1 MPRYY
6 IWTVG
11 CQMNLADSAKLAAG
25 LERLGFEA
33 VPLAEDADVVV
44 LNTCAVRQGAEER
57 AYGQLGR
64 LKKLKQQRQG
74 ELKIAMMGCMIGM
87 RTTELEKRFP
97 YVDVFARPQA
107 FDDILIALGADAGDL
122 GGEFWP
128 ETVGEPQGPT
138 AYVPVVHGCDK
149 FCTYCIVPLRRGRE
163 RSRPLDEVKHEV
175 GTLVRK
181 GVREVTLLGQTVEA
195 YGHDLEAGADLGD
208 LMRALHDLP
217 GLERIRFLTSYPP
230 DMTDRII
237 AAVAELPKVCEWFSL
252 PVQSGHDDT
261 LETMRRGYTVAQFRA
276 KVAQVRAAMPSVGI
290 TTDLIVGFPGETDAH
305 FQASHD
311 LLEELRFDKVHVA
324 AYSPRPGTYAYKKMP
339 DDVPEALKKER
350 LHAVEALQE
359 RVATE
364 INARLLGTVEPVLVE
379 GHGEKDGR
387 PFGRTRTG
395 KLVHAS
401 GRAHAGD
408 MVDVRITQTSPWSL
422 QGEIAVP
429 AIAR

>member
-1 MPRYY
+1 MKYH

-11 CQMNLADSAKLAAG
+11 CQMNKADSGKLAAG
-25 LERLGFEA
+25 LDRLGFEE
-33 VPLAEDADVVV
+33 VGRPQDADVVV

-57 AYGQLGR
+57 TYSKLGA
-64 LKKLKQQRQG
+64 LKKLKQQHNPD
-74 ELKIAMMGCMIGM
+74 LKIAMMGCMVGM

-107 FDDILIALGADAGDL
+107 FDDVLIALGTDPADL

-128 ETVGEPQGPT
+128 ETVGEAQGPT
-138 AYVPVVHGCDK
+138 AYVPVIHGCDK

-163 RSRPLDEVKHEV
+163 RSRTIDEVVYGV
-175 GTLVRK
+175 GTLVRRD
-181 GVREVTLLGQTVEA
+181 VREVTLLGQTVEG
-195 YGHDLEAGADLGD
+195 YGHDLEGTPDLGD
-208 LMRALHDLP
+208 LMRAMHDLP

-261 LETMRRGYTVAQFRA
+261 LDAMRRGYTIAEFRD
-276 KVAQVRAAMPSVGI
+276 KIERVRKAMPQAGI
-290 TTDLIVGFPGETDAH
+290 TTDLIVGFPGETDEH
-305 FQASHD
+305 FRASVD

-324 AYSPRPGTYAYKKMP
+324 AYSPRPGTYAWRRLE
-339 DDVPEALKKER
+339 DDVPDAVKSER
-350 LHAVEALQE
+350 LHVVETVQE
-359 RVATE
+359 RIAAE
-364 INARLLGTVEPVLVE
+364 INAALLGRTVAVLVE

-395 KLVHAS
+395 KLVHID
-401 GRAHAGD
+401 GRAHIGD
-408 MVDVRITQTSPWSL
+408 LIDVRVTHTTAWSL
-422 QGEIAVP
+422 QGELLPSPVGL
-429 AIAR
+429 